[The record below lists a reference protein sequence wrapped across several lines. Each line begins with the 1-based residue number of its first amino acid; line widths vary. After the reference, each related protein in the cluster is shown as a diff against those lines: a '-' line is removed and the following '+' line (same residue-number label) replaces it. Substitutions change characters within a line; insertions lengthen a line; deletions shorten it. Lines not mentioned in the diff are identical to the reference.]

1 MGSFSILKK
10 IKNVLKALVEA
21 TGSVIMLVLEVCLII
36 GILHWV
42 FTGQAALFILV
53 LAVTLVWIYVIHEFA
68 DMVALIAAS
77 IPGGEKFFGI
87 DPNLIRKGDEVRKK
101 RQFFGG
107 GDDNTKK

>member
-1 MGSFSILKK
+1 MGKFPI
-10 IKNVLKALVEA
+10 LKALTNISKKLLQVA
-21 TGSVIMLVLEVCLII
+21 GSGIMLALEICLII